1 MENGDSFLHALEDFE
16 KRKEMTPEL
25 EQYLQHIAKTGET
38 IYPWNR
44 LKPVFLLKL
53 EKVMQEFNE
62 EAPKVDGPP
71 TPNVEN
77 LSYEEMRER
86 VVSIIES
93 FTGPPFTMQR
103 LCELVTDPKK
113 HYKRSD
119 KFLRGVEKNVLVV
132 STVHGGASRRL
143 SAGGD
148 KLVNGIASQD
158 GAADGLSVAM
168 PPPPCPAPHLT
179 PIAAGASPLPPFPPP
194 DHDHLE
200 TPSLGASPSV
210 CNDISDTSPSS
221 PAADHTGTNGGESH
235 RQSGETTV
243 DKGDD
248 SLRNSTYTEQ
258 LEDRSRIADDIGGED
273 SAPSDSS
280 TSEDSSESS
289 LSDDTPTSA
298 PDGNPTE
305 TGSSAETSFST
316 EPCQST
322 EPASSSAE
330 TMFPA
335 ETTEAAP
342 SAEAAEP
349 RDTTDSSAASSDVTT
364 TPEDKGSETEPYTR
378 PTRACTRSADV
389 LEEEQDDSG
398 SPRKIRR
405 IEEPQPSDQSE
416 QTTASHDQ
424 AAPNQPEPSSEQ
436 ETPASQSE
444 ESSEEQKAEDVEEP
458 MEQD

>member
-1 MENGDSFLHALEDFE
+1 MENGDSYLHALEDFE
-16 KRKEMTPEL
+16 KRKELTPEL
-25 EQYLQHIAKTGET
+25 EQYLRHIAKTGET

-158 GAADGLSVAM
+158 GADSLSVAM
-168 PPPPCPAPHLT
+168 PPPPCPAPHLS

-210 CNDISDTSPSS
+210 CNDISDTTSPSS
-221 PAADHTGTNGGESH
+221 PVTDHTTGTNGGESH
-235 RQSGETTV
+235 NRSGETTV
-243 DKGDD
+243 DKEDN
-248 SLRNSTYTEQ
+248 SLQNSTYTEQ
-258 LEDRSRIADDIGGED
+258 LEDRSRIADDMGGED

-298 PDGNPTE
+298 PDCNPTE
-305 TGSSAETSFST
+305 TGSSAETTFST

-322 EPASSSAE
+322 EAASSSVEA
-330 TMFPA
+330 MFPV
-335 ETTEAAP
+335 EPTEALP
-342 SAEAAEP
+342 CAESAEP
-349 RDTTDSSAASSDVTT
+349 RDTTEPAAASADSSTS
-364 TPEDKGSETEPYTR
+364 PEDKGSEPEPCTR
-378 PTRACTRSADV
+378 PTRACTRSAEV
-389 LEEEQDDSG
+389 LEEDHEDSG

-405 IEEPQPSDQSE
+405 IEEAQPSDQSE

-424 AAPNQPEPSSEQ
+424 AANKPEPSSEP

>member
-16 KRKEMTPEL
+16 KRKELTPEL
-25 EQYLQHIAKTGET
+25 EQYLRHIAKTGET

-53 EKVMQEFNE
+53 EKVMQEFND

-148 KLVNGIASQD
+148 KLVNGIAPQEA
-158 GAADGLSVAM
+158 GADSLSVAM
-168 PPPPCPAPHLT
+168 PPPPCPAPHLP
-179 PIAAGASPLPPFPPP
+179 PIAVGASPLPPFPPP

-210 CNDISDTSPSS
+210 CNDISDTTSPSS
-221 PAADHTGTNGGESH
+221 PGTTDHVGTNGGDSH
-235 RQSGETTV
+235 NQSGDTTV
-243 DKGDD
+243 DKEDD
-248 SLRNSTYTEQ
+248 SLQNSTYTEQ
-258 LEDRSRIADDIGGED
+258 LEDRSRIADDMGGED

-289 LSDDTPTSA
+289 LSDDTPTCTSA
-298 PDGNPTE
+298 ADGNLL
-305 TGSSAETSFST
+305 GAGNSAETST
-316 EPCQST
+316 EPT
-322 EPASSSAE
+322 SSSAE
-330 TMFPA
+330 AMFPV
-335 ETTEAAP
+335 EPTEAGR
-342 SAEAAEP
+342 
-349 RDTTDSSAASSDVTT
+349 RDTTESSESSDMST
-364 TPEDKGSETEPYTR
+364 EDKDSENTR

-389 LEEEQDDSG
+389 LEEDQEDSG

-416 QTTASHDQ
+416 QATPSHDQ
-424 AAPNQPEPSSEQ
+424 AATNQPDPSSEH
-436 ETPASQSE
+436 ETTPASQSE